1 MALSRLFPEKTGI
14 VSLNIDKCMKKNWMH
29 DLPWRGRL
37 WKTCLIMK
45 FLVLLLF
52 VAALPL
58 SASVYG
64 QEARVTLHLQNASFE
79 EVVKVLERTTNY
91 TFLYRDHQVADIK
104 ELNLEYTDVDIKVV
118 LDACLKGSGL
128 TYRLMDNTIVIQHVA
143 VTSSDTL
150 SKVTV
155 KGIVKDKKGEL
166 LPGVTIR
173 VKGTTLGFVTNVKG
187 KFDIDLPKR
196 ENLVLIFSFVGY
208 KQQEIAVKNDNKPLT
223 IVLVED
229 LQEVEEVVVTGIF
242 NKPKESFTGAV
253 TAVTKEDIKRNFSRN
268 LLQTL
273 SNLDPSFRIVEN
285 NAYGSD
291 PNVLPEIQ
299 LRGASTFA
307 NVQDLQLATRAEL
320 NLPLF
325 ILDGFEVS
333 LERVQDLNN
342 EDIENITILKDASAT
357 SIYGSRGAN
366 GVVVITSL
374 VPEAGTLKASYR
386 GSVKLEIPDLS
397 TYDLLNAKEKLDLEY
412 RLGAWD
418 AEAYQDLYRELKE
431 KVDNGLDYD
440 WLSLPVRTGVGQN
453 HSLNVMGG
461 NEEWR
466 FSANLAYDETIGV
479 MKGSDRKNFN
489 GSLNLSY
496 QTKKLMVSENLAIGT
511 NNNANS
517 PYGSFSDYVAMN
529 PYWTP
534 YDDNGKLIENYDHPL
549 TTSADSKKENPIY
562 DKYIG
567 NWNKIRYTNVR
578 NSTSVRYNFT
588 ENFYLVGT
596 LGLSRN
602 FSQADN
608 FVPPSHK
615 QFAGKEANQKGR
627 FGRTETET
635 NQWQGRL
642 NLNYTNTFNEKHM
655 LTLGG
660 SGEIEEKKEERLSW
674 AGTGFSNDNI
684 DFPSMA
690 LGYGDNTYPTG
701 SKNTTRRIALIFSGN
716 YYYDMRYFFDVNFNA
731 NGSSSFGEDSRWAT
745 FWSVGAGW
753 NISNEEFFIEHV
765 PFIQWLKVKGS
776 YGVSGNMGFSPEDAM
791 AVYTLDTK
799 NDYMSRFGAYLKA
812 FGNSTLKWQNTYQLN
827 LGVELHTWNRRL
839 QFEFSYYDKLTNNT
853 VAEMLLPISHGF
865 GTAKANSGS
874 IRNKGWDAKVTV
886 NLFSN
891 PNRGFTWSV
900 TGSFNHTKNL
910 IEKISEGYKKFL
922 KELNSSM
929 YTADVYYRYRE
940 GYSMDA
946 IYGLRT
952 VGVDPATGQRMF
964 LTKDEDVTFAQN
976 AEDMV
981 YLGDRLPKVNGNLST
996 NLAYKGFILTVGF
1009 GVKWGGKQFNSTLA
1023 NKTENAYLIL
1033 NQDRRVLSDTWQKP
1047 GDVVPYKKLML
1058 NSASTNTFPCDAF
1071 VQKDNVFQCTNINV
1085 SYNFSDQF
1093 CRKLGLKGLSLG
1105 ANLSDVFYISTVKRE
1120 RGTSYPFSRNP
1131 NFFLSLSF

>member
-1 MALSRLFPEKTGI
+1 
-14 VSLNIDKCMKKNWMH
+14 MH
-29 DLPWRGRL
+29 DLSWRGRL
-37 WKTCLIMK
+37 RKTCLIMK

-52 VAALPL
+52 VSTLQL
-58 SASVYG
+58 SANVYS
-64 QEARVTLHLQNASFE
+64 QEARVTVHLQNASFE
-79 EVVKVLERTTNY
+79 DVVSVLENSTEF
-91 TFLYRDHQVADIK
+91 TFLYRDHQVMQIK
-104 ELNLEYTDVDIKVV
+104 NLNLHYTDVDIKEV

-128 TYRLMDNTIVIQHVA
+128 TYRLVDNTIVIQSVP
-143 VTSSDTL
+143 VIVSDSL
-150 SKVTV
+150 SKITV
-155 KGIVKDKKGEL
+155 KGTVKDVKGEP

-173 VKGTTLGFVTNVKG
+173 VKGTTTGFVSNAQG
-187 KFDIDLPKR
+187 EFDFDLPKR
-196 ENLVLIFSFVGY
+196 DNLVLIFSFVGY
-208 KQQEIAVKNDNKPLT
+208 KRQEITVRDDKKPLA
-223 IVLVED
+223 IVLEEE
-229 LQEVEEVVVTGIF
+229 LQTVDEVVVTGIF

-253 TAVTKEDIKRNFSRN
+253 TSVTKEDIKRNFSRN

-285 NAYGSD
+285 NTYGSD
-291 PNVLPEIQ
+291 PNTLPEIQ

-342 EDIENITILKDASAT
+342 DDIESITILKDASAT
-357 SIYGSRGAN
+357 ALYGSRGAN

-374 VPEAGTLKASYR
+374 VPQAGALKVSYR

-397 TYDLLNAKEKLDLEY
+397 SYDLLNAKEKLDLEY

-418 AEAYQDLYRELKE
+418 KEEYQNLYQELKG
-431 KVDNGLDYD
+431 KVDNGLNYD
-440 WLSLPVRTGVGQN
+440 WLALPVRTGVGQT
-453 HSLNVMGG
+453 HTLNVMGG

-466 FSANLAYDETIGV
+466 FSANLAYDKTVGV
-479 MKGSDRKNFN
+479 MKGSDRSNFN

-496 QTKKLMVSENLAIGT
+496 QGKRLIVTELLSVGT

-517 PYGSFSDYVAMN
+517 PYGSFSEYAAMN

-534 YDDNGKLIENYDHPL
+534 YDENGKLIENYDHPL
-549 TTSADSKKENPIY
+549 TPSQDSRKENPVY
-562 DKYIG
+562 NKNIG
-567 NWNKIRYTNVR
+567 NWNKTRYTNIQ
-578 NSTSVRYNFT
+578 NTTNLRYNFSDH
-588 ENFYLVGT
+588 FYVIGS

-602 FSQADN
+602 FKQADN

-615 QFAGKEANQKGR
+615 QFAGKDMDQKGR
-627 FGRTETET
+627 FARTETET
-635 NQWQGRL
+635 NQWQGSVR
-642 NLNYTNTFNEKHM
+642 LNYTNTFKEKHM

-660 SGEIEEKKEERLSW
+660 SGEIQEKKEERLTW
-674 AGTGFSNDNI
+674 AATGFTNDNI

-690 LGYGDNTYPTG
+690 LGYGAETHPSG
-701 SKNTTRRIALIFSGN
+701 ASSTTRRLALIATAN
-716 YYYDMRYFFDVNFNA
+716 YYYDMRYFFDVSFNA
-731 NGSSSFGEDSRWAT
+731 NGSSSFGKDSRWAT

-791 AVYTLDTK
+791 AVYFLDIN
-799 NDYMSRFGAYLKA
+799 NDYMSRFGAYLNK
-812 FGNSTLKWQNTYQLN
+812 FGNPELKWQNTYQLN
-827 LGVELHTWNRRL
+827 LGVELQTWNRRL
-839 QFEFSYYDKLTNNT
+839 QFEFSYYNKLTDNT

-865 GTAKANSGS
+865 NMTKANSGS

-886 NLFSN
+886 NLFSK
-891 PNRGFTWSV
+891 PNRGFTWSI

-910 IEKISEGYKKFL
+910 IETISEGYKEYL
-922 KELNSSM
+922 KELNSTM

-952 VGVDPATGQRMF
+952 VGIDPATGKRLF
-964 LTKDEDVTFAQN
+964 LTKDDRVTFAQE

-981 YLGDRLPKVNGNLST
+981 YLGDRLPKVNSSLST
-996 NLAYKGFILTVGF
+996 NLAYKGFILTIGF
-1009 GVKWGGKQFNSTLA
+1009 NVKWGGKQFNSTLA
-1023 NKTENAYLIL
+1023 TKTENAYLIQ
-1033 NQDRRVLSDTWQKP
+1033 NQDRRVLTGTWQKP
-1047 GDVVPYKKLML
+1047 GDIVPYKRLML
-1058 NSASTNTFPCDAF
+1058 NSSESNTFPCDAF
-1071 VQKDNVFQCTNINV
+1071 VQKENTLQCTNINI
-1085 SYNFSDQF
+1085 SYNFSDSF
-1093 CRKLGLKGLSLG
+1093 CRRLGIKGLSLG
-1105 ANLSDVFYISTVKRE
+1105 ANLSDIFYISTLKRE

-1131 NFFLSLSF
+1131 NFSLSFSF

>member
-1 MALSRLFPEKTGI
+1 MAVSRLFPGKTGI

-64 QEARVTLHLQNASFE
+64 QEARVTLHLKNASFE
-79 EVVKVLERTTNY
+79 EVVKVLEKATSY
-91 TFLYRDHQVADIK
+91 TFLYRDHQVANIK

-118 LDACLKGSGL
+118 LDACLKGTGL

-196 ENLVLIFSFVGY
+196 DSLVLIFSFVGY
-208 KQQEIAVKNDNKPLT
+208 KQQEIAVKKDNKPLT

-374 VPEAGTLKASYR
+374 VPKAGTLKASYR

-517 PYGSFSDYVAMN
+517 PYGTFSDYVAMN

-549 TTSADSKKENPIY
+549 TTSAIVKKRIL
-562 DKYIG
+562 YIISISG
-567 NWNKIRYTNVR
+567 IGIKPDTRMCGI
-578 NSTSVRYNFT
+578 
-588 ENFYLVGT
+588 
-596 LGLSRN
+596 
-602 FSQADN
+602 
-608 FVPPSHK
+608 PPV
-615 QFAGKEANQKGR
+615 
-627 FGRTETET
+627 
-635 NQWQGRL
+635 
-642 NLNYTNTFNEKHM
+642 
-655 LTLGG
+655 
-660 SGEIEEKKEERLSW
+660 
-674 AGTGFSNDNI
+674 
-684 DFPSMA
+684 
-690 LGYGDNTYPTG
+690 YGII
-701 SKNTTRRIALIFSGN
+701 SRRI
-716 YYYDMRYFFDVNFNA
+716 
-731 NGSSSFGEDSRWAT
+731 
-745 FWSVGAGW
+745 
-753 NISNEEFFIEHV
+753 FI
-765 PFIQWLKVKGS
+765 W
-776 YGVSGNMGFSPEDAM
+776 
-791 AVYTLDTK
+791 
-799 NDYMSRFGAYLKA
+799 
-812 FGNSTLKWQNTYQLN
+812 
-827 LGVELHTWNRRL
+827 
-839 QFEFSYYDKLTNNT
+839 
-853 VAEMLLPISHGF
+853 
-865 GTAKANSGS
+865 
-874 IRNKGWDAKVTV
+874 
-886 NLFSN
+886 
-891 PNRGFTWSV
+891 
-900 TGSFNHTKNL
+900 
-910 IEKISEGYKKFL
+910 
-922 KELNSSM
+922 
-929 YTADVYYRYRE
+929 
-940 GYSMDA
+940 
-946 IYGLRT
+946 
-952 VGVDPATGQRMF
+952 
-964 LTKDEDVTFAQN
+964 
-976 AEDMV
+976 
-981 YLGDRLPKVNGNLST
+981 
-996 NLAYKGFILTVGF
+996 
-1009 GVKWGGKQFNSTLA
+1009 
-1023 NKTENAYLIL
+1023 
-1033 NQDRRVLSDTWQKP
+1033 
-1047 GDVVPYKKLML
+1047 
-1058 NSASTNTFPCDAF
+1058 
-1071 VQKDNVFQCTNINV
+1071 
-1085 SYNFSDQF
+1085 
-1093 CRKLGLKGLSLG
+1093 
-1105 ANLSDVFYISTVKRE
+1105 
-1120 RGTSYPFSRNP
+1120 
-1131 NFFLSLSF
+1131 

>member
-1 MALSRLFPEKTGI
+1 MAVSRLFPGKTGI

-64 QEARVTLHLQNASFE
+64 QEARVTLHLKNASFE
-79 EVVKVLERTTNY
+79 EVVKVLEKATSY
-91 TFLYRDHQVADIK
+91 TFLYRDHQVANIK

-118 LDACLKGSGL
+118 LDACLKGTGL

-196 ENLVLIFSFVGY
+196 DSLVLIFSFVGY
-208 KQQEIAVKNDNKPLT
+208 KQQEIAVKKDNKPLT

-374 VPEAGTLKASYR
+374 VPKAGTLKASYR

-517 PYGSFSDYVAMN
+517 PYGTFSDYVAMN

-549 TTSADSKKENPIY
+549 TTSANSKKENPVY
-562 DKYIG
+562 NKYIG
-567 NWNKIRYTNVR
+567 NWNKTRYTNVR

-615 QFAGKEANQKGR
+615 QFAGKEVNQKGR

-660 SGEIEEKKEERLSW
+660 SGEIEEK
-674 AGTGFSNDNI
+674 
-684 DFPSMA
+684 
-690 LGYGDNTYPTG
+690 
-701 SKNTTRRIALIFSGN
+701 RRRDYHGLA
-716 YYYDMRYFFDVNFNA
+716 R
-731 NGSSSFGEDSRWAT
+731 DSRMI
-745 FWSVGAGW
+745 
-753 NISNEEFFIEHV
+753 ISISRQWHWGMGITRIRQV
-765 PFIQWLKVKGS
+765 LKIQPA
-776 YGVSGNMGFSPEDAM
+776 VS
-791 AVYTLDTK
+791 L
-799 NDYMSRFGAYLKA
+799 
-812 FGNSTLKWQNTYQLN
+812 
-827 LGVELHTWNRRL
+827 
-839 QFEFSYYDKLTNNT
+839 
-853 VAEMLLPISHGF
+853 
-865 GTAKANSGS
+865 
-874 IRNKGWDAKVTV
+874 
-886 NLFSN
+886 
-891 PNRGFTWSV
+891 
-900 TGSFNHTKNL
+900 
-910 IEKISEGYKKFL
+910 
-922 KELNSSM
+922 
-929 YTADVYYRYRE
+929 
-940 GYSMDA
+940 
-946 IYGLRT
+946 
-952 VGVDPATGQRMF
+952 
-964 LTKDEDVTFAQN
+964 
-976 AEDMV
+976 
-981 YLGDRLPKVNGNLST
+981 
-996 NLAYKGFILTVGF
+996 
-1009 GVKWGGKQFNSTLA
+1009 
-1023 NKTENAYLIL
+1023 
-1033 NQDRRVLSDTWQKP
+1033 
-1047 GDVVPYKKLML
+1047 
-1058 NSASTNTFPCDAF
+1058 
-1071 VQKDNVFQCTNINV
+1071 
-1085 SYNFSDQF
+1085 
-1093 CRKLGLKGLSLG
+1093 
-1105 ANLSDVFYISTVKRE
+1105 
-1120 RGTSYPFSRNP
+1120 
-1131 NFFLSLSF
+1131 

>member
-1 MALSRLFPEKTGI
+1 METPS
-14 VSLNIDKCMKKNWMH
+14 
-29 DLPWRGRL
+29 
-37 WKTCLIMK
+37 
-45 FLVLLLF
+45 
-52 VAALPL
+52 
-58 SASVYG
+58 
-64 QEARVTLHLQNASFE
+64 
-79 EVVKVLERTTNY
+79 
-91 TFLYRDHQVADIK
+91 
-104 ELNLEYTDVDIKVV
+104 DIKVV
-118 LDACLKGSGL
+118 LDACLKGTGL

-196 ENLVLIFSFVGY
+196 DSLVLIFSFVGY
-208 KQQEIAVKNDNKPLT
+208 KQQEIAVKKDNKPLT

-374 VPEAGTLKASYR
+374 VPKAGTLKASYR

-496 QTKKLMVSENLAIGT
+496 Q
-511 NNNANS
+511 
-517 PYGSFSDYVAMN
+517 P
-529 PYWTP
+529 
-534 YDDNGKLIENYDHPL
+534 
-549 TTSADSKKENPIY
+549 SA
-562 DKYIG
+562 
-567 NWNKIRYTNVR
+567 
-578 NSTSVRYNFT
+578 
-588 ENFYLVGT
+588 
-596 LGLSRN
+596 
-602 FSQADN
+602 
-608 FVPPSHK
+608 
-615 QFAGKEANQKGR
+615 
-627 FGRTETET
+627 
-635 NQWQGRL
+635 QWQ
-642 NLNYTNTFNEKHM
+642 
-655 LTLGG
+655 
-660 SGEIEEKKEERLSW
+660 
-674 AGTGFSNDNI
+674 
-684 DFPSMA
+684 
-690 LGYGDNTYPTG
+690 
-701 SKNTTRRIALIFSGN
+701 
-716 YYYDMRYFFDVNFNA
+716 
-731 NGSSSFGEDSRWAT
+731 
-745 FWSVGAGW
+745 
-753 NISNEEFFIEHV
+753 
-765 PFIQWLKVKGS
+765 
-776 YGVSGNMGFSPEDAM
+776 
-791 AVYTLDTK
+791 
-799 NDYMSRFGAYLKA
+799 KA
-812 FGNSTLKWQNTYQLN
+812 
-827 LGVELHTWNRRL
+827 
-839 QFEFSYYDKLTNNT
+839 
-853 VAEMLLPISHGF
+853 
-865 GTAKANSGS
+865 
-874 IRNKGWDAKVTV
+874 
-886 NLFSN
+886 
-891 PNRGFTWSV
+891 
-900 TGSFNHTKNL
+900 
-910 IEKISEGYKKFL
+910 
-922 KELNSSM
+922 
-929 YTADVYYRYRE
+929 YRY
-940 GYSMDA
+940 
-946 IYGLRT
+946 
-952 VGVDPATGQRMF
+952 
-964 LTKDEDVTFAQN
+964 
-976 AEDMV
+976 
-981 YLGDRLPKVNGNLST
+981 
-996 NLAYKGFILTVGF
+996 
-1009 GVKWGGKQFNSTLA
+1009 
-1023 NKTENAYLIL
+1023 
-1033 NQDRRVLSDTWQKP
+1033 
-1047 GDVVPYKKLML
+1047 
-1058 NSASTNTFPCDAF
+1058 
-1071 VQKDNVFQCTNINV
+1071 
-1085 SYNFSDQF
+1085 
-1093 CRKLGLKGLSLG
+1093 
-1105 ANLSDVFYISTVKRE
+1105 
-1120 RGTSYPFSRNP
+1120 
-1131 NFFLSLSF
+1131 

>member
-1 MALSRLFPEKTGI
+1 MAVSRLFPGKTGI

-64 QEARVTLHLQNASFE
+64 QEARVTLHLKNASFE
-79 EVVKVLERTTNY
+79 EVVKVLEKATSY
-91 TFLYRDHQVADIK
+91 TFLYRDHQVANIK

-118 LDACLKGSGL
+118 LDACLKGTGL

-196 ENLVLIFSFVGY
+196 DSLVLIFSFVGY
-208 KQQEIAVKNDNKPLT
+208 KQQEIAVKKDNKPLT

-374 VPEAGTLKASYR
+374 VPKAGTLKASYR

-517 PYGSFSDYVAMN
+517 PYGTFSDYVAMN

-549 TTSADSKKENPIY
+549 TTSANSKKENPVY
-562 DKYIG
+562 NKYIG
-567 NWNKIRYTNVR
+567 NWNKTRYTNVR

-615 QFAGKEANQKGR
+615 QFAGKEVNQKGR

-745 FWSVGAGW
+745 FWSVGG
-753 NISNEEFFIEHV
+753 ISV
-765 PFIQWLKVKGS
+765 
-776 YGVSGNMGFSPEDAM
+776 M
-791 AVYTLDTK
+791 K
-799 NDYMSRFGAYLKA
+799 N
-812 FGNSTLKWQNTYQLN
+812 
-827 LGVELHTWNRRL
+827 
-839 QFEFSYYDKLTNNT
+839 
-853 VAEMLLPISHGF
+853 
-865 GTAKANSGS
+865 
-874 IRNKGWDAKVTV
+874 
-886 NLFSN
+886 
-891 PNRGFTWSV
+891 
-900 TGSFNHTKNL
+900 
-910 IEKISEGYKKFL
+910 
-922 KELNSSM
+922 
-929 YTADVYYRYRE
+929 
-940 GYSMDA
+940 
-946 IYGLRT
+946 
-952 VGVDPATGQRMF
+952 
-964 LTKDEDVTFAQN
+964 
-976 AEDMV
+976 
-981 YLGDRLPKVNGNLST
+981 
-996 NLAYKGFILTVGF
+996 
-1009 GVKWGGKQFNSTLA
+1009 
-1023 NKTENAYLIL
+1023 
-1033 NQDRRVLSDTWQKP
+1033 
-1047 GDVVPYKKLML
+1047 
-1058 NSASTNTFPCDAF
+1058 
-1071 VQKDNVFQCTNINV
+1071 
-1085 SYNFSDQF
+1085 
-1093 CRKLGLKGLSLG
+1093 
-1105 ANLSDVFYISTVKRE
+1105 
-1120 RGTSYPFSRNP
+1120 
-1131 NFFLSLSF
+1131 FLSSTFLLFNG

>member
-1 MALSRLFPEKTGI
+1 
-14 VSLNIDKCMKKNWMH
+14 MH

-64 QEARVTLHLQNASFE
+64 QEARVTLHLKNASFE
-79 EVVKVLERTTNY
+79 EVVKVLEKATSY
-91 TFLYRDHQVADIK
+91 TFLYRDHQVANIK

-118 LDACLKGSGL
+118 LDACLKGTGL

-196 ENLVLIFSFVGY
+196 DSLVLIFSFVGY
-208 KQQEIAVKNDNKPLT
+208 KQQEIAVKKDNKPLT

-374 VPEAGTLKASYR
+374 VPKAGTLKASYR

-412 RLGAWD
+412 QLGAWD

-517 PYGSFSDYVAMN
+517 PYGTFSDYVAMN
-529 PYWTP
+529 PY
-534 YDDNGKLIENYDHPL
+534 
-549 TTSADSKKENPIY
+549 
-562 DKYIG
+562 
-567 NWNKIRYTNVR
+567 
-578 NSTSVRYNFT
+578 
-588 ENFYLVGT
+588 
-596 LGLSRN
+596 
-602 FSQADN
+602 
-608 FVPPSHK
+608 
-615 QFAGKEANQKGR
+615 
-627 FGRTETET
+627 
-635 NQWQGRL
+635 
-642 NLNYTNTFNEKHM
+642 
-655 LTLGG
+655 
-660 SGEIEEKKEERLSW
+660 
-674 AGTGFSNDNI
+674 
-684 DFPSMA
+684 
-690 LGYGDNTYPTG
+690 
-701 SKNTTRRIALIFSGN
+701 
-716 YYYDMRYFFDVNFNA
+716 
-731 NGSSSFGEDSRWAT
+731 
-745 FWSVGAGW
+745 
-753 NISNEEFFIEHV
+753 
-765 PFIQWLKVKGS
+765 
-776 YGVSGNMGFSPEDAM
+776 
-791 AVYTLDTK
+791 
-799 NDYMSRFGAYLKA
+799 
-812 FGNSTLKWQNTYQLN
+812 
-827 LGVELHTWNRRL
+827 
-839 QFEFSYYDKLTNNT
+839 
-853 VAEMLLPISHGF
+853 
-865 GTAKANSGS
+865 
-874 IRNKGWDAKVTV
+874 
-886 NLFSN
+886 
-891 PNRGFTWSV
+891 
-900 TGSFNHTKNL
+900 
-910 IEKISEGYKKFL
+910 
-922 KELNSSM
+922 
-929 YTADVYYRYRE
+929 
-940 GYSMDA
+940 
-946 IYGLRT
+946 
-952 VGVDPATGQRMF
+952 
-964 LTKDEDVTFAQN
+964 
-976 AEDMV
+976 
-981 YLGDRLPKVNGNLST
+981 
-996 NLAYKGFILTVGF
+996 
-1009 GVKWGGKQFNSTLA
+1009 
-1023 NKTENAYLIL
+1023 
-1033 NQDRRVLSDTWQKP
+1033 
-1047 GDVVPYKKLML
+1047 
-1058 NSASTNTFPCDAF
+1058 
-1071 VQKDNVFQCTNINV
+1071 
-1085 SYNFSDQF
+1085 
-1093 CRKLGLKGLSLG
+1093 
-1105 ANLSDVFYISTVKRE
+1105 
-1120 RGTSYPFSRNP
+1120 
-1131 NFFLSLSF
+1131 

>member
-1 MALSRLFPEKTGI
+1 MAVSRLFPGKTGI

-64 QEARVTLHLQNASFE
+64 QEARVTLHLKNASFE
-79 EVVKVLERTTNY
+79 EVVKVLEKATSY
-91 TFLYRDHQVADIK
+91 TFLYRDHQVANIK

-118 LDACLKGSGL
+118 LDACLKGTGL

-196 ENLVLIFSFVGY
+196 DSLVLIFSFVGY
-208 KQQEIAVKNDNKPLT
+208 KQQEIAVKKDNKPLT

-374 VPEAGTLKASYR
+374 VPKAGTLKASYR

-517 PYGSFSDYVAMN
+517 PYGTFSDYVAMN

-549 TTSADSKKENPIY
+549 TTSANSKKENPVY
-562 DKYIG
+562 NKYIG
-567 NWNKIRYTNVR
+567 NWNKTRYTNVR

-615 QFAGKEANQKGR
+615 QFAGKEVNQKGR

-684 DFPSMA
+684 DF
-690 LGYGDNTYPTG
+690 
-701 SKNTTRRIALIFSGN
+701 
-716 YYYDMRYFFDVNFNA
+716 
-731 NGSSSFGEDSRWAT
+731 
-745 FWSVGAGW
+745 
-753 NISNEEFFIEHV
+753 
-765 PFIQWLKVKGS
+765 
-776 YGVSGNMGFSPEDAM
+776 
-791 AVYTLDTK
+791 
-799 NDYMSRFGAYLKA
+799 
-812 FGNSTLKWQNTYQLN
+812 
-827 LGVELHTWNRRL
+827 
-839 QFEFSYYDKLTNNT
+839 
-853 VAEMLLPISHGF
+853 
-865 GTAKANSGS
+865 
-874 IRNKGWDAKVTV
+874 
-886 NLFSN
+886 
-891 PNRGFTWSV
+891 
-900 TGSFNHTKNL
+900 
-910 IEKISEGYKKFL
+910 
-922 KELNSSM
+922 
-929 YTADVYYRYRE
+929 
-940 GYSMDA
+940 
-946 IYGLRT
+946 
-952 VGVDPATGQRMF
+952 
-964 LTKDEDVTFAQN
+964 
-976 AEDMV
+976 
-981 YLGDRLPKVNGNLST
+981 VNG
-996 NLAYKGFILTVGF
+996 I
-1009 GVKWGGKQFNSTLA
+1009 GVWG
-1023 NKTENAYLIL
+1023 
-1033 NQDRRVLSDTWQKP
+1033 
-1047 GDVVPYKKLML
+1047 
-1058 NSASTNTFPCDAF
+1058 
-1071 VQKDNVFQCTNINV
+1071 
-1085 SYNFSDQF
+1085 
-1093 CRKLGLKGLSLG
+1093 
-1105 ANLSDVFYISTVKRE
+1105 
-1120 RGTSYPFSRNP
+1120 
-1131 NFFLSLSF
+1131 